1 MKERRFIGSGDFYRQ
16 TLVIALPIMIQ
27 NFITN
32 LVNMLDNLMVGAIG
46 TEQMS
51 GVSIDNQL
59 VFIFNL
65 ALFGV
70 LSGAGIFTAQFNG
83 KQDDEGIR
91 YTFRYKL
98 LSAAMLFTAAIT
110 VFLVFE
116 ENLISMFLHESDTQ
130 GSLEATMEYAKQ
142 YFSIILYGLLPF
154 AVSQIV
160 SSTLRETGET
170 VAPMVTGFIAVF
182 TNCYFNFVLIF
193 GKFGFPVLGVRGAA
207 IATVISRYVECIC
220 IITYAVINRKRFS
233 YLRGAVRSLHIPK
246 ALAKQITVKAMPL
259 LLNEFFWSFGMSL
272 LSVGYSLHGIDVVAG
287 NSITS
292 TVMNLF
298 NIAFLSLGSSI
309 GIIVGKELGAGRF
322 EKAIDTNRKL
332 TVFCIIVSV
341 GISIIVLLSGGA
353 IPQLYKTNE
362 ASKEYAAYFIRISG
376 CFLPAVSIAN
386 ASYFTLRSGGKT
398 WITILFDSVFVMCVY
413 VPSVF
418 ILYKLGL
425 SIWTIYPMVQALE
438 ILKASLG
445 IFFVRKQMWV
455 NNIVGD

>member
-182 TNCYFNFVLIF
+182 TNCFFNFVLIF

-220 IITYAVINRKRFS
+220 IIIYAVINRKRFS
-233 YLRGAVRSLHIPK
+233 YLRGAVRSLYIPK